1 MMRKGVE
8 AMLFF
13 LLRLQVLALGAIER
27 FALRLAARAARG
39 REGQTLVE
47 FGIVV
52 ALVALAAMAA
62 VKLFGTEIANMFGRL
77 LQKITG
83 VG

>member
-1 MMRKGVE
+1 
-8 AMLFF
+8 MLFF
-13 LLRLQVLALGAIER
+13 LRLQVLVLLAFQGLC
-27 FALRLAARAARG
+27 LRLEARAARG

-52 ALVALAAMAA
+52 ALVALAALAA
-62 VKLFGTEIANMFGRL
+62 VKLFGTEIGNMFNRL
-77 LQKITG
+77 IQKITG